1 MDLQEAAI
9 NECLFHKYDI
19 STLYALCRSVSHT
32 LSIWDSK
39 SPHMEPQKLIHPL
52 QKGWSGMWA
61 PTHVLTPEIEHVPL
75 QPNPTVSWPPN
86 VMLLVYNIHGYY
98 IQGSYTIVKLE
109 LCLTNFYN
117 DFVCGPH
124 RRSVQ
129 YGVPMIYQ
137 NHPRKRRGEKRV
149 PNPSQ
154 ENGVVNCSYY
164 LHESNPNQLKQM
176 KYLNVSGH

>member
-1 MDLQEAAI
+1 
-9 NECLFHKYDI
+9 
-19 STLYALCRSVSHT
+19 
-32 LSIWDSK
+32 
-39 SPHMEPQKLIHPL
+39 
-52 QKGWSGMWA
+52 MWA
-61 PTHVLTPEIEHVPL
+61 PTHFLTPEIEHVPL